1 MEPAPGTVTLAGT
14 VATELLLLEREI
26 TVPLPGVGPVS
37 VTTPVEEAPP
47 LTLVG
52 LRVIEDKVAEGGGV
66 VVAV

>member
-1 MEPAPGTVTLAGT
+1 

-26 TVPLPGVGPVS
+26 TAPLLGVGPVS
-37 VTTPVEEAPP
+37 FTTPVEEAPP

-66 VVAV
+66 VVPV